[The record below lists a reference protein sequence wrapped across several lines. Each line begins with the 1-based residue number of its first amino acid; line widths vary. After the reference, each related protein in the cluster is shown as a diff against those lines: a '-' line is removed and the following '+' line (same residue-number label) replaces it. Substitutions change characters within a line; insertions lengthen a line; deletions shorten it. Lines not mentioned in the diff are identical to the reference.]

1 MWMEKAFF
9 SSPLHREG
17 FPLADRLCWSDS
29 RDGLGAKGALGFAL
43 PLGLELLEVRGEG
56 QEEGMRRALGW
67 GSLGDLLSSAP
78 DLGAKQRAPGR
89 GQERSPSP

>member
-1 MWMEKAFF
+1 MWMEKALF

-29 RDGLGAKGALGFAL
+29 WDGLGAKGALGFAL
-43 PLGLELLEVRGEG
+43 PPWLELLEVQGEG

-67 GSLGDLLSSAP
+67 GSLGDLLSSA
-78 DLGAKQRAPGR
+78 R
-89 GQERSPSP
+89 